1 MYSQAARSRVP
12 LIAALKVTDKGLQA
26 CVCLLMSLK
35 MAFRNEP
42 LSALGALK
50 GSLACVGPDVGLK
63 IASLLELLQTVLVW
77 ANQEFL
83 FIFWPLYPLNFYSN
97 FPCVSK
103 CKWRDLLTLCCVL
116 MLTLLILGRISVL
129 TDLQMTI
136 DMITWQN
143 RATEQQRSAKL
154 LL

>member
-103 CKWRDLLTLCCVL
+103 CKWRDLRLAYLVL
-116 MLTLLILGRISVL
+116 
-129 TDLQMTI
+129 
-136 DMITWQN
+136 
-143 RATEQQRSAKL
+143 RAHAHTSHPGQDQRSYRPTNDN
-154 LL
+154 